1 MKSQDTTIV
10 NRLGLHARAAA
21 EVVKLA
27 NRFQARVHLHGNGL
41 QADAKT
47 IMELLMLGAPQG
59 TKVQVTA
66 DGPDE
71 EEALQAMVGL
81 IENRFNELE

>member
-27 NRFQARVHLHGNGL
+27 NRFHAQVHLHGNGL
-41 QADAKT
+41 KADAKT

-66 DGPDE
+66 EGPDE
-71 EEALQAMVGL
+71 DEALDAMVGL